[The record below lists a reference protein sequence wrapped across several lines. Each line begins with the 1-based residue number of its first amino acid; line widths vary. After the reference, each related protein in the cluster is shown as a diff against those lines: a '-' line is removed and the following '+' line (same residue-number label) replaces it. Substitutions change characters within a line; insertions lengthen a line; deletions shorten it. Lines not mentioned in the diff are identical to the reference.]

1 MVFFCLFFIVVSFSL
16 FFFSNYPSWTCA
28 FLDEQGKQTSFYTP
42 IIRVVPD
49 KGFVLINS
57 GSGVL
62 WVKASKAA
70 RPHLSKLPIG
80 GLIDLVVEFQGT
92 PNPPIIKSWKLAS
105 GNSACDIFDGT
116 NCIQPEKPK

>member
-1 MVFFCLFFIVVSFSL
+1 MVFFRLSFIVVSFSL
-16 FFFSNYPSWTCA
+16 FFCTNYPSWTWA
-28 FLDEQGKQTSFYTP
+28 FVDEPGKQTSFYTP

-62 WVKASKAA
+62 WVKASKSA